1 MKVRSALGL
10 TVLALGCLV
19 PAQVA
24 AHRPQSTGLRAIAFS
39 KVPPDFT
46 FDAGAGPER
55 LSTLFGKPVVLNFWA
70 TWCAPCLEELD
81 VFTKMQSVYGS
92 DATLLTLSKESPGT
106 ARALLEAR
114 HIALPLA
121 EDPRGAIFD
130 AYTIKE
136 VPVTIVLRRD
146 GTVSYVSVGE
156 LDWNELQHALDAAL
170 AQP

>member
-1 MKVRSALGL
+1 MKRGALLGL
-10 TVLALGCLV
+10 TLLALGALV
-19 PAQVA
+19 PVRVA
-24 AHRPQSTGLRAIAFS
+24 AHRPQSTGLRAVAFA

-70 TWCAPCLEELD
+70 TWCAPCLDELD
-81 VFTKMQSVYGS
+81 VFTKMQSVYGG
-92 DATLLTLSKESPGT
+92 DATLLTLSKEAPGT

-114 HIALPLA
+114 HLELPLA
-121 EDPRGAIFD
+121 EDPSGSIFN

-156 LDWNELQHALDAAL
+156 LDWSELQHALDAAL